1 MKSFTIVVLFTFLN
15 VITMESQ
22 VYQSDKYLEKATLGG
37 GCFWCL
43 EAVFDQ
49 VDGVKEV
56 ISGYAGGAVLN
67 PTYQEVCSGNTGH
80 AEVVQITFDPLKV
93 SYSQLLDIFFAIH
106 DPTTLNRQGADVGS
120 QYRSVIFYHSPQQQ
134 AVANSKIAE
143 VAKSGEYDGKI
154 VTEVLPLPVFYKA
167 EGYHQDYFAK
177 HPEQPYCQIVISPK
191 VAKFKKEFKTK

>member
-1 MKSFTIVVLFTFLN
+1 MKTIIALVLITLLN
-15 VITMESQ
+15 VMNMESQ

-56 ISGYAGGAVLN
+56 ISGYAGGEVAN
-67 PTYQEVCSGNTGH
+67 PSYEEVCTGNSGH
-80 AEVVQITFDPLKV
+80 AEVIQITFDPLKV

-106 DPTTLNRQGADVGS
+106 DPTTLNRQGADVGT

-154 VTEVLPLPVFYKA
+154 VTEVQPLPVFYKA

-191 VAKFKKEFKTK
+191 ITKFKKEFKK